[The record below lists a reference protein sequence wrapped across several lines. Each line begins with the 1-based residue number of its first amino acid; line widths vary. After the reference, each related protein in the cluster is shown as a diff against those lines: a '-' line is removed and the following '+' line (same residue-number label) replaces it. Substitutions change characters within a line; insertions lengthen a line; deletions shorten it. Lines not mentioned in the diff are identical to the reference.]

1 MEYMVPFILAFELSL
16 FGDDHSRDC
25 HYKALNKYIILI
37 IFFLFFIYILLKNVL
52 IFWPIAIYQ

>member
-1 MEYMVPFILAFELSL
+1 MEYMVPFILALELSL

-25 HYKALNKYIILI
+25 HYEALKYIILI
-37 IFFLFFIYILLKNVL
+37 IFFFICILLKNVL

>member
-25 HYKALNKYIILI
+25 HYKALKYIILI
-37 IFFLFFIYILLKNVL
+37 IFFFYIYLVKECSHLLAYGDL
-52 IFWPIAIYQ
+52 PMI